1 MARHEHDREDL
12 MVEATALVER
22 VEVSAASRGDSII
35 LGVRRDGCLSAY
47 LRGDEAYHFNSASE
61 LRRAYKDG
69 RLIKAE
75 QGKLVSLTRH
85 RTNGEV
91 QLLRRELADDE
102 QTALLQNL
110 ANVLRALSEA
120 SSNGSVTIL
129 RCVPEELPAHERIE
143 AWLAPLG
150 QIAVAS
156 EPHAR

>member
-12 MVEATALVER
+12 LVEATALVER

-35 LGVRRDGCLSAY
+35 LGVRRDGCLSVY
-47 LRGDEAYHFNSASE
+47 LSGDEAYHFNRSSE

-75 QGKLVSLTRH
+75 QGRLVSLTRH
-85 RTNGEV
+85 RTEGEV
-91 QLLRRELADDE
+91 QLFCREYSDE
-102 QTALLQNL
+102 EQRSLLLKL
-110 ANVLRALSEA
+110 ANCLRALSEA
-120 SSNGSVTIL
+120 SRNGSITIL
-129 RCVPEELPAHERIE
+129 RCVPAELRAHERIQ

-150 QIAVAS
+150 QIVVAA